1 MGTIIVEFEGV
12 NTFMKK
18 ISFKG
23 SCMLNPVPAV
33 LVTSKSKSGKVNV
46 FTVAW
51 IGTICTKPPMI
62 SISIRPERL
71 SYKYI
76 KETGEFIVN
85 LPNVSMTKT
94 LDFCGVK
101 SGKDIDKIKHCK
113 LTLKNSSKIN
123 VPYIENC
130 PVNLECKVKN
140 IIHLGSHDLFI
151 SEVLSVNVNEN
162 LIDKSGKIH
171 LEKAG
176 LLCYSHGGYFEISSK
191 PEGKFGY
198 SIRKKK

>member
-1 MGTIIVEFEGV
+1 
-12 NTFMKK
+12 MKK
-18 ISFKG
+18 VSFKG

-33 LVTSKSKSGKVNV
+33 LVTSKGKNGKVNV

-51 IGTICTKPPMI
+51 AGTICTKPPMI

-76 KETGEFIVN
+76 KETGEFVVN
-85 LPNVSMTKT
+85 LPNVSLTKA

-101 SGKDIDKIKHCK
+101 SGRDIDKIKACN
-113 LTLKNSSKIN
+113 LNLKNSSKID

-140 IIHLGSHDLFI
+140 IIHLGSHDIFL
-151 SEVLSVNVNEN
+151 SDVLSVNVDEH
-162 LIDKSGKIH
+162 LIDKNGKIH
-171 LEKAG
+171 LEKAN
-176 LLCYSHGGYFEISSK
+176 LLCYSHGEYFEISSK
-191 PEGKFGY
+191 PKGKFGY